1 MQKIQYKL
9 RTRVTSNS
17 DLKILRALDEKR
29 I

>member
-9 RTRVTSNS
+9 RTRVTSTS
-17 DLKILRALDEKR
+17 DLEILRALDEKR

>member
-9 RTRVTSNS
+9 RTRVTSTA
-17 DLKILRALDEKR
+17 DLEILRALDEKR

>member
-9 RTRVTSNS
+9 RTRVTSTS
-17 DLKILRALDEKR
+17 VLKILRALDEKR

>member
-9 RTRVTSNS
+9 RTCVTSTS
-17 DLKILRALDEKR
+17 DLEILRALDEKG

>member
-9 RTRVTSNS
+9 RTRVTSTS